1 MASFRVRRFCHQ
13 GKGLIMKKTKKYW
26 GNYLLFVG
34 PVFFSF
40 LLFYFVPILLG
51 LRYSFY
57 DWNGISNSR
66 TFIGIKNYVQLLSD
80 RNYWDSIHF
89 TVKYAFFYVILT
101 NAFAILMAL
110 WANSALKSSIWIRI
124 CFFLPNVLSQV
135 ICGMLWKF
143 IFNQAG
149 GKLSEITHIDI
160 FGIKLLASSSTA
172 WIAVLIVS
180 LWTGIGY
187 NMIIYLAG
195 LVSIDKT
202 YFESAAIDGAGK
214 IRTFFSITL
223 PLMMPSIT
231 ITLFNTISSAFK
243 MFDVSLSLTG
253 GGPGRSTQSMAL
265 DVYSTAFEENRMGYG
280 QAKAVVLLVVVV
292 ILALIQV
299 NVTRR
304 KEVEM

>member
-1 MASFRVRRFCHQ
+1 
-13 GKGLIMKKTKKYW
+13 MKKSKKYW
-26 GNYLLFVG
+26 GNYILFIG
-34 PVFFSF
+34 PIFFSF
-40 LLFYFVPILLG
+40 LLFYFIPIILG

-66 TFIGIKNYVQLLSD
+66 TFIGFQNYIQLVTDKNYWETI
-80 RNYWDSIHF
+80 RF
-89 TVKYAFFYVILT
+89 TLKYAVFYVVLT
-101 NAFAILMAL
+101 NVLAVLLAL
-110 WANSALKSSIWIRI
+110 WANSALKSSIWIRV
-124 CFFLPNVLSQV
+124 CFFLPNVLSLV

-149 GKLSEITHIDI
+149 AQLAQLTHIS
-160 FGIKLLASSSTA
+160 FLGIKLLASSDTA

-187 NMIIYLAG
+187 NMTIYLAG

-231 ITLFNTISSAFK
+231 ITLFNTISAAFK

-253 GGPGRSTQSMAL
+253 GGPGRSTRSMAL

-280 QAKAVVLLVVVV
+280 QAKAIILLIVVVV
-292 ILALIQV
+292 IALLQV
-299 NVTRR
+299 TATRR